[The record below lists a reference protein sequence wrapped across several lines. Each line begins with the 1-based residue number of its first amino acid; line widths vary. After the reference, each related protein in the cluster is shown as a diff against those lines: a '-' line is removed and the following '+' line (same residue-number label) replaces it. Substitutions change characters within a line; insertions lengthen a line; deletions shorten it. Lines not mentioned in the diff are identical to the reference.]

1 MTLDIGL
8 RYAFQIQ
15 NFYKSLQT
23 IHRMKFTHK
32 ITILV
37 LLQIFLIITSFFII
51 VHFESQINLTGNIV
65 NVAGK
70 NRVLASTVQIQL
82 HHKIIDS
89 STPSDAVLNALG
101 NLEANIYFLKTGGS
115 LDNIVILPLPSRF
128 DDDWNSIVAQF
139 EQYKADVSVLASMEK
154 ITLQDIDTAVQESDS
169 LVVLSNILT
178 EKLGHDVEN
187 LSSQLIF
194 LQIALGVINVVAHI
208 FMITFIWRIFNM
220 YAAEQIK
227 AEKFAII
234 GRFASIIAH
243 DMRNPLGIIRNSVT
257 LIQGGDNTS
266 EAVDKETER
275 INRAIK
281 RMSHQIEGV
290 LNYARTVPLVLEPA
304 PIRDILEQ
312 SVESVTVPDNIKLS
326 LPENNITVQCDAE
339 KLEFVFANL
348 ILNAVQAING
358 SPGRIDVRLKDSP
371 DDNVLVLKFEN
382 SGPPISQK
390 NILRLFDP
398 LFTTKMQGTGLG
410 LTSCQNIIEK
420 HNGTIT
426 CSNHPVTF
434 TICLPR
440 DIK

>member
-1 MTLDIGL
+1 
-8 RYAFQIQ
+8 
-15 NFYKSLQT
+15 
-23 IHRMKFTHK
+23 MKFTHK
-32 ITILV
+32 IIILV
-37 LLQIFLIITSFFII
+37 SLQIFLIIASFFII
-51 VHFESQINLTGNIV
+51 VYFESQTNLTGNIV

-70 NRVLASTVQIQL
+70 NRVLTSMVQIEL
-82 HHKIIDS
+82 YHKVIDP
-89 STPSDAVLNALG
+89 STPDDAILNTLG
-101 NLEANIYFLKTGGS
+101 NLEENIYFLKTGGS

-128 DDDWNSIVAQF
+128 DDDWNGIEAQF
-139 EQYKADVSVLASMEK
+139 KQYKADVSVLASREN
-154 ITLQDIDTAVQESDS
+154 ITLQDIDTADLEGDS
-169 LVVLSNILT
+169 LVVLFDILT

-187 LSSQLIF
+187 LSSHLIL
-194 LQIALGVINVVAHI
+194 LQIALGIINVVAHI
-208 FMITFIWRIFNM
+208 FMIMFIWRIFNM
-220 YAAEQIK
+220 YAAERIK

-257 LIQGGDNTS
+257 LIQGGDTS
-266 EAVDKETER
+266 EAVNKETER

-290 LNYARTVPLVLEPA
+290 LNYVRTVPLVLESA

-312 SVESVTVPDNIKLS
+312 AVESITVPDNIKLN
-326 LPENNITVQCDAE
+326 LPENDIIIYCDAE

-348 ILNAVQAING
+348 ILNAVQIIND
-358 SPGRIDVRLKDSP
+358 SPGCIDVRLKNSP
-371 DDNVLVLKFEN
+371 DDDMLTLKFEN
-382 SGPPISQK
+382 SGPPIPQK
-390 NILRLFDP
+390 NMFSLFDP

-410 LTSCQNIIEK
+410 LTSCQNIIER

-434 TICLPR
+434 TIRLPK